1 MKKGFEKEIKKRN
14 YLEVNRVG
22 LLMDRIEIKI
32 RVGSKREK

>member
-1 MKKGFEKEIKKRN
+1 MKKGFGKEIKKRN

-22 LLMDRIEIKI
+22 FTRDKIEIKI